1 MGFLPVVSFLDQGS
15 FHGWPGKP
23 ALRAPRVYLG
33 KETDLCPNKLV
44 LGQPCPRPE
53 FVCIRDC
60 VSRGEIGV
68 GGATHPLGEAS
79 VSQSLVGPPPVLCL
93 CSSGTWVTENGKE
106 PRSSAP
112 LPSSLLVRDGRGRF
126 QAIAEEDCL
135 GSKLPNVCRGVL
147 LFSPFC
153 LSLSLSLPPSPSVC
167 LSLCVMHTDAKLR
180 GP

>member
-1 MGFLPVVSFLDQGS
+1 MWLSVPCWKLPHRLMGFLPVVSFLDQGS

-79 VSQSLVGPPPVLCL
+79 VSQSLVGPPPRALPLQLWNLGDREWEGAQKL
-93 CSSGTWVTENGKE
+93 CSPPQQPPSKRWE
-106 PRSSAP
+106 RA
-112 LPSSLLVRDGRGRF
+112 LPSNS
-126 QAIAEEDCL
+126 
-135 GSKLPNVCRGVL
+135 
-147 LFSPFC
+147 
-153 LSLSLSLPPSPSVC
+153 
-167 LSLCVMHTDAKLR
+167 
-180 GP
+180 